1 MDLAHVVAGLAEGN
15 RQIHD
20 LAAQL
25 AVGCFGLTNGLGGLS
40 DLGTQILVAL
50 LEGPDQFAE
59 STVLGPQGLDLGGH
73 GIEIVGQRLGHAR
86 GVYRRLPRAL
96 DSVAV
101 RMSLRTAVAHRNL
114 LYLLSL
120 KELRTRYR
128 KSVLG
133 WAWTLLNP
141 LSQMVIFTF
150 VFSVAFNQEAP
161 VGNPSGLQIFPIYLL
176 CGLLPFQF
184 FSISVT
190 TAIANM
196 SSNSS
201 LITKVSFPH
210 EHLVLSIVIAQLV
223 TFLIEIAVLSV
234 AILIAGQMVIPW
246 LFPYVFLVMLLSLF
260 TTGVAL
266 ALSAANVF
274 FHDVN
279 YLWSIV
285 AQVLFYLTPIIW
297 VPANIDNDLLDTI
310 SNWHPTGSFI
320 RASQQLLYG
329 GYMPSIWRWLHL
341 SVVATVTFLIG
352 AWIFSRLSPRFAEE
366 L

>member
-1 MDLAHVVAGLAEGN
+1 
-15 RQIHD
+15 
-20 LAAQL
+20 
-25 AVGCFGLTNGLGGLS
+25 
-40 DLGTQILVAL
+40 
-50 LEGPDQFAE
+50 
-59 STVLGPQGLDLGGH
+59 
-73 GIEIVGQRLGHAR
+73 
-86 GVYRRLPRAL
+86 
-96 DSVAV
+96 
-101 RMSLRTAVAHRNL
+101 MSLRTAFAHRNL

-150 VFSVAFNQEAP
+150 VFTVAFNQPAP
-161 VGNPSGLQIFPIYLL
+161 RGNPSGLEIFPLYLL
-176 CGLLPFQF
+176 SGLLPFQF

-190 TAIANM
+190 AAIASV
-196 SSNSS
+196 SSNGS
-201 LITKVSFPH
+201 LITKVAFPH
-210 EHLVLSIVIAQLV
+210 EHLALSIIIAQLV
-223 TFLIEIAVLSV
+223 TFLIEIAVLAV
-234 AILIAGQMVIPW
+234 AILVAGQMVLPW
-246 LFPYVFLVMLLSLF
+246 LIPTLALVALLTMF

-279 YLWSIV
+279 YLWSI
-285 AQVLFYLTPIIW
+285 ASQVLFYMTPIIW
-297 VPANIDNDLLDTI
+297 VPANIDNELLDTV

-320 RASQQLLYG
+320 RAFQQVLYG
-329 GYMPSIWRWLHL
+329 GHLPSIWRWLHL
-341 SVVATVTFLIG
+341 GVIAVVTLAIG